1 MAYPRYKTLNLDVSE
16 YYHITTR
23 CVRKAFLC
31 GTDKSTGKSYE
42 HRKDWVQNRLFL
54 LSEVFSIEI
63 CSFAVMSNHTHLVLK
78 VNKEEASSMSDVQ
91 VLQKWHRLHEGS
103 ALTRDFLKT
112 GEYPTNLQNK
122 TLLLQAISEIR
133 NRLFS
138 ISWFMK
144 SLNQYIARRAN
155 KEDGCT
161 GHFWEGRFFA
171 QIILDDSAL
180 ILTML
185 YVDFNPFRAGL
196 VDLPERAIYTSLY
209 RRITALRIGVK
220 LSFLRSFM
228 DSSCQN
234 QKDCLPISSK
244 DYLTLVDF
252 MTRKPNNNKYKSR
265 PTKSPPILER
275 LNLSEESLLEFT
287 GNVEALFPVAIGN
300 ENALNRFKEATGRS
314 RLKGAINAMRLY
326 KQCGQKLN

>member
-1 MAYPRYKTLNLDVSE
+1 
-16 YYHITTR
+16 
-23 CVRKAFLC
+23 
-31 GTDKSTGKSYE
+31 
-42 HRKDWVQNRLFL
+42 
-54 LSEVFSIEI
+54 
-63 CSFAVMSNHTHLVLK
+63 
-78 VNKEEASSMSDVQ
+78 MSDAE

-112 GEYPTNLQNK
+112 GEYPDNFQNK
-122 TLLLQAISEIR
+122 TLLLKLIAEIR
-133 NRLFS
+133 NRLCS

-185 YVDFNPFRAGL
+185 YVDLNPFRAGL
-196 VDLPERAIYTSLY
+196 VNLPEQAIYTSLY
-209 RRITALRIGVK
+209 RRITALRMGVK

-228 DSSCQN
+228 DIPCQN
-234 QKDCLPISSK
+234 PKDCIPISCK
-244 DYLTLVDF
+244 DYLILVDF
-252 MTRKPNNNKYKSR
+252 MTLKASNNKYKSSS
-265 PTKSPPILER
+265 TKSPPVLER
-275 LNLSEESLLEFT
+275 LNFSEESLVEFT
-287 GNVEALFPVAIGN
+287 GNVETLFPVAIGN
-300 ENALNRFKEATGRS
+300 ENAMNRFKEATGRS

-326 KQCGQKLN
+326 KQSGKKLN